1 MKEGVPAKKFAFQ
14 DGIIIWTRGGIPE
27 KNRINLH

>member
-1 MKEGVPAKKFAFQ
+1 MKEGVPAKKLSFQ
-14 DGIIIWTRGGIPE
+14 DGIIIWTQ